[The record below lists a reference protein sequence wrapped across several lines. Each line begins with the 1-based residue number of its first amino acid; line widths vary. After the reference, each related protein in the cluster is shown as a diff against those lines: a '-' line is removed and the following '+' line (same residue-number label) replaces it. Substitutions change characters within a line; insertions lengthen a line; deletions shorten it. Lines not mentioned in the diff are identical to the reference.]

1 MARHLALAA
10 ASALFWCAAAAAAG
24 TASTSPD
31 FAACMDK
38 AGGVTP
44 AMLDCIAGETE
55 RQDARLNRAYLELSA
70 GLSGERKKGLVE
82 AQRAWLRFRDLNCAF
97 YDDPDGG
104 TEARVSASD
113 CVMTMTA
120 NRAAELEQLGN

>member
-1 MARHLALAA
+1 MVRHLAI
-10 ASALFWCAAAAAAG
+10 ASVFFWCTAAAAAG
-24 TASTSPD
+24 TDPTSPD
-31 FAACMDK
+31 FAACMDT
-38 AGGVTP
+38 ASGVTP
-44 AMLDCIAGETE
+44 AMLDCIAAETE
-55 RQDARLNRAYLELSA
+55 RQDARLNRAYRALSA

-104 TEARVSASD
+104 TEARVSAND

>member
-1 MARHLALAA
+1 
-10 ASALFWCAAAAAAG
+10 
-24 TASTSPD
+24 
-31 FAACMDK
+31 MDK

-55 RQDARLNRAYLELSA
+55 RQDARLNRAYRELSA

>member
-1 MARHLALAA
+1 VRHLALAA
-10 ASALFWCAAAAAAG
+10 AGALFCSAGAAAG
-24 TASTSPD
+24 SDPTSPD

-44 AMLDCIAGETE
+44 AMLNCIAAETE
-55 RQDARLNRAYLELSA
+55 RQDARLNRAYRELSA
-70 GLSGERKKGLVE
+70 NLSAERKKGLME

-104 TEARVSASD
+104 TEARVSTND

-120 NRAAELEQLGN
+120 NRSAELEQLGN